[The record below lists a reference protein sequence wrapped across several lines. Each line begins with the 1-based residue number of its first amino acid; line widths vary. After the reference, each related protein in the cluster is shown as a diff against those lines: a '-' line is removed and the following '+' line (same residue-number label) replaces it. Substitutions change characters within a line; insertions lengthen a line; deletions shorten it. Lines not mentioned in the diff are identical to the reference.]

1 MNFQGPGS
9 RDSNVLIASA
19 VNYKFLLEESETSR
33 AKHQQPRNFLN
44 KFVMS
49 LLSILKIDFCS
60 NCNKSSLFMML
71 LLKRSS
77 LKNEESNCATD
88 ELFVLFCYLQLKSAS
103 CVLIIATILKMSTH

>member
-19 VNYKFLLEESETSR
+19 VKYKFLLEQSETPR
-33 AKHQQPRNFLN
+33 AKHQQPQNFLN

-49 LLSILKIDFCS
+49 LLSIENRLCS

-71 LLKRSS
+71 LLKSSS
-77 LKNEESNCATD
+77 LKNEELNCATD
-88 ELFVLFCYLQLKSAS
+88 KLFVLFCNVQLKNAS

>member
-19 VNYKFLLEESETSR
+19 VKYKFLLEQSEIPR

-49 LLSILKIDFCS
+49 LLSIENRFL
-60 NCNKSSLFMML
+60 
-71 LLKRSS
+71 
-77 LKNEESNCATD
+77 
-88 ELFVLFCYLQLKSAS
+88 LQLQQKQSFCDA
-103 CVLIIATILKMSTH
+103 VTEKFIAQKRRIELCCR

>member
-19 VNYKFLLEESETSR
+19 VKYKFVLERNETPR

-49 LLSILKIDFCS
+49 LLSIE
-60 NCNKSSLFMML
+60 NRL
-71 LLKRSS
+71 LLQLLQKQSFYDAVTEKLIAQKRRI
-77 LKNEESNCATD
+77 
-88 ELFVLFCYLQLKSAS
+88 ELCYR
-103 CVLIIATILKMSTH
+103 

>member
-19 VNYKFLLEESETSR
+19 VKYKFLLEQSETPW

-49 LLSILKIDFCS
+49 FLSIE
-60 NCNKSSLFMML
+60 NRL
-71 LLKRSS
+71 LLQLLQKQSFYD
-77 LKNEESNCATD
+77 A
-88 ELFVLFCYLQLKSAS
+88 CY
-103 CVLIIATILKMSTH
+103 

>member
-19 VNYKFLLEESETSR
+19 VKYKFLLEQSETPR

-49 LLSILKIDFCS
+49 LLSIE
-60 NCNKSSLFMML
+60 NRL
-71 LLKRSS
+71 LLQLQQKQSFYDAVTEKLIAQNRRI
-77 LKNEESNCATD
+77 
-88 ELFVLFCYLQLKSAS
+88 ELCYR
-103 CVLIIATILKMSTH
+103 